1 MNRTISTFL
10 VLLALIVPASAQQQE
25 PYGRCGHATLDHFI
39 NNDEHRLR
47 QRFHDHLLTIAD
59 GHTPTLV
66 DYFAWRD
73 DVERNIHTCRQLA
86 NWLLDANQLYADTI
100 LHQRYLEH
108 TVNPPAAVEDAVLRS
123 LDLWRSADEHMT
135 IYFLNYAQ
143 EHQDSPVIECTP
155 TQLRDFYDEARER
168 IFGEFVDLSFD
179 TLIIRKPF
187 LKRYADW
194 RDALE
199 SKLTYCS
206 PILTYALAATNYYA
220 DLALK
225 LTYERFSED
234 PPASLLTA
242 ADESEAQ
249 LNAEYEAIWDNMG
262 PYRYEG

>member
-1 MNRTISTFL
+1 MKFRIIVFQAI
-10 VLLALIVPASAQQQE
+10 LLALVTPAWAQTD
-25 PYGRCGHATLDHFI
+25 PYNRWGHSTLDHFI

-47 QRFHDHLLTIAD
+47 QRFHDHLLTIVD

-66 DYFAWRD
+66 DYLAWRD

-86 NWLLDANQLYADTI
+86 NWLLDANRLYADTT
-100 LHQRYLEH
+100 LHQLYLEH

-123 LDLWRSADEHMT
+123 LDLWRSADEHLAT
-135 IYFLNYAQ
+135 YFLNNAQ

-155 TQLRDFYDEARER
+155 TQLRDFYDEVGER
-168 IFGEFVDLSFD
+168 IFREFAELTFD
-179 TLIIRKPF
+179 TRILRKPF
-187 LKRYADW
+187 LKRYVDW
-194 RDALE
+194 RAALE
-199 SKLTYCS
+199 SKLIYCS
-206 PILTYALAATNYYA
+206 PILTYALASTNYYA

-242 ADESEAQ
+242 ADESKTQ
-249 LNAEYEAIWDNMG
+249 LNTEYEAIWDNMS